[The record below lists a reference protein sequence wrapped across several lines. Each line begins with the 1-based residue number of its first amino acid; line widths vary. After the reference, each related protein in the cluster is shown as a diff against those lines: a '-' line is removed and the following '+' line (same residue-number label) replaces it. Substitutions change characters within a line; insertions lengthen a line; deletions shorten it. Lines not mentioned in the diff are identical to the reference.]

1 MQKTVNY
8 DIVIVA
14 EVAEIM
20 RKYNVPKIN
29 FYNDENENAIR
40 ESEILFITMIILISI
55 MIFAILKMISI
66 MIIITTIIL
75 IVIIKIIIIVFIMVF
90 IIVFKR
96 MTNKFKI
103 CNNSSPFYNLPTTC

>member
-29 FYNDENENAIR
+29 FYNDENEYAIR
-40 ESEILFITMIILISI
+40 ESEIS
-55 MIFAILKMISI
+55 KYYS
-66 MIIITTIIL
+66 
-75 IVIIKIIIIVFIMVF
+75 
-90 IIVFKR
+90 
-96 MTNKFKI
+96 
-103 CNNSSPFYNLPTTC
+103 